1 MENRDL
7 GDEFKVVEGNLHKLI
22 ALVQEDHLILVFLFV
37 IPALLVI
44 IIEIAAHVLNRITQT
59 KSEQDRLER
68 AVAKAKKEG
77 KAEARV
83 EFELELK
90 RIREE
95 YYENL
100 KYGSS

>member
-1 MENRDL
+1 MENRDP
-7 GDEFKVVEGNLHKLI
+7 EFKEVEGNLHKLI
-22 ALVQEDHLILVFLFV
+22 ALVQEDHLILVFFFV

-44 IIEIAAHVLNRITQT
+44 AIEIAAHVLNGITRT
-59 KSEQDRLER
+59 KSEQERLDR

-83 EFELELK
+83 EFDLELK

-95 YYENL
+95 YNNAKLTY
-100 KYGSS
+100 SSS